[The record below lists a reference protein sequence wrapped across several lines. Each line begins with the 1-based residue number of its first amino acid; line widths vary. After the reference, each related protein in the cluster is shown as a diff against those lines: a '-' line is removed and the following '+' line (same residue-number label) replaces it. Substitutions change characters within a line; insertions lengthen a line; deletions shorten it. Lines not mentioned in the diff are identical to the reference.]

1 MFNGYDFVYDGKS
14 SISENVKILYTDANP
29 FEFTKSIPDREYNT
43 FKTNQSGRWRISGVT
58 TPEPLAFQIQIM
70 VYSDDEDLY
79 VDNKYVIDRN
89 RISRIS
95 HWLFDNVNYK
105 KLQILTDDLRDL
117 YFMAIFTNVEYFTAG
132 GDVCGFRAT
141 VQCDTDGAYEERTVS
156 KTSSGSLTF
165 NLQVMQEGIYEV
177 QPELTIDLGG
187 TGVTININGQE
198 LVLQNLTQGSR
209 ITINSETLIAKSS
222 EGDNLYTG
230 NRFNKCFPVLTYGKN
245 IVSITGSCTLKLNYK
260 MLREVGC

>member
-14 SISENVKILYTDANP
+14 SISENVKILYTDSNP
-29 FEFTKSIPDREYNT
+29 FEFTKSIPNREYNT

-58 TPEPLAFQIQIM
+58 TPEPLSFPIQIM
-70 VYSDDEDLY
+70 VYSDDIDLY
-79 VDNKYVIDRN
+79 TDNKYVIDRN

-95 HWLFDNVNYK
+95 HWLFDSVNYK
-105 KLQILTDDLRDL
+105 KLQIFTDDLRDL
-117 YFMAIFTNVEYFTAG
+117 YFMVIFTDVEYFTAG

-141 VQCDTDGAYEERTVS
+141 IQCDTAGAYEEKIVK

-165 NLQVMQEGIYEV
+165 NLQ
-177 QPELTIDLGG
+177 
-187 TGVTININGQE
+187 
-198 LVLQNLTQGSR
+198 NLTQGSR
-209 ITINSETLIAKSS
+209 ITIDSETLIATSS

-230 NRFNKCFPVLTYGKN
+230 DRFNKCFPVLTYGKN
-245 IVSITGSCTLKLNYK
+245 IVSVTGGCTLELNYR